1 MTTGIVYKKY
11 RHNVC
16 KSTCRRHGKNMQTI
30 ALIAQ
35 KGGTGK
41 TTLALALAV
50 AAEKAGRTT
59 VVIDLDPQATACNWA
74 DRRDADTPIVVDA
87 QPARLSKALE
97 KAMQGGVNLAI
108 IDTPARSEQTALAAA
123 KSANLI
129 IIPCRPQIYD
139 LETVPN
145 SRELIAI
152 AGDIPTL
159 GLVLARRWRSSTPPV
174 LVLLCVPRGPPARRC
189 GRTRL
194 ANLIIIPCRPQ
205 IYDLETVPNS
215 RELIA
220 IAGDIPTLVVLVAVP
235 ARGARGDQARHALT
249 GFGLAVCPPSLG
261 HRAAF
266 GDAGVRGLVA
276 LEHEPHGKAADE
288 IRQVYKYVSGIL
300 SKEARR
306 GKK

>member
-1 MTTGIVYKKY
+1 MASEGLL
-11 RHNVC
+11 RGM
-16 KSTCRRHGKNMQTI
+16 RQPGPRDAALQI
-30 ALIAQ
+30 AGLAGSLFQ
-35 KGGTGK
+35 QVGVLQGGD
-41 TTLALALAV
+41 
-50 AAEKAGRTT
+50 AG
-59 VVIDLDPQATACNWA
+59 
-74 DRRDADTPIVVDA
+74 DADTPIVVDA
-87 QPARLSKALE
+87 QPARLSNALE

-123 KSANLI
+123 KS
-129 IIPCRPQIYD
+129 
-139 LETVPN
+139 
-145 SRELIAI
+145 
-152 AGDIPTL
+152 
-159 GLVLARRWRSSTPPV
+159 
-174 LVLLCVPRGPPARRC
+174 
-189 GRTRL
+189 

-276 LEHEPHGKAADE
+276 LEHEPHGKAAEE
-288 IRQVYKYVSGIL
+288 IRQVYKYVSRIL

-306 GKK
+306 DKK